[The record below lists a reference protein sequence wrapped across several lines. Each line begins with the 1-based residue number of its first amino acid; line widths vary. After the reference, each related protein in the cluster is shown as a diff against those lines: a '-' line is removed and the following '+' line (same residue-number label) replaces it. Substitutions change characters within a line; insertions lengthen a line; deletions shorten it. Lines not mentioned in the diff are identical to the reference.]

1 MLREKSLAKKEA
13 ERAKKAEEDARA
25 AAAEEAKKAAGEG
38 QAAAE
43 TTAAKVEPA
52 KISVLIREQGTKI
65 LNDFVKNEVFLK
77 QVSDANGDEIQ
88 LLAKFKELAREI
100 IDESCSAIFNCT
112 KTQSLMDKLTEYL
125 TQSHGMT
132 TFEFA

>member
-77 QVSDANGDEIQ
+77 QVSDANGDEI
-88 LLAKFKELAREI
+88 
-100 IDESCSAIFNCT
+100 
-112 KTQSLMDKLTEYL
+112 
-125 TQSHGMT
+125 
-132 TFEFA
+132 

>member
-43 TTAAKVEPA
+43 TTTTKVEPA
-52 KISVLIREQGTKI
+52 KISVLIKEQGTKI

-100 IDESCSAIFNCT
+100 IDESCSAIFNCA
-112 KTQSLMDKLTEYL
+112 KTQNLMDKLTEYL
-125 TQSHGMT
+125 T
-132 TFEFA
+132 

>member
-1 MLREKSLAKKEA
+1 MH
-13 ERAKKAEEDARA
+13 
-25 AAAEEAKKAAGEG
+25 
-38 QAAAE
+38 
-43 TTAAKVEPA
+43 
-52 KISVLIREQGTKI
+52 
-65 LNDFVKNEVFLK
+65 DFVKNEVFLK

-100 IDESCSAIFNCT
+100 IDESGSAIFNCT